1 MTVIESGQ
9 RRNLLAEAE
18 RSPEIADHS
27 ADSAEHPAAD
37 AFSPEDRSHVS
48 ALDLFSIGIGPS
60 SSHTVGPMRA
70 ATAFAGELA
79 EAGLL
84 DAASR
89 LHITLYGSIAATG
102 VGHGTLGALV
112 AGLMGHDPA
121 TCDPAFV
128 AVAFAEAIDAGSV
141 TMIGGSTVALAAE
154 DMTYKPFTR
163 MPKHPNAIRF
173 EALDPNETVLLDAL
187 YYSVGGGFIERDGLH
202 LTADAVTG
210 PYPYRTAL
218 ELLAVCAATG
228 LDIAGVALANETATA
243 SLEEVNERLD
253 ALWLAMRECV
263 EAGMATDGV
272 LPGWLK
278 VPRRSAGMAAQLRAR
293 EKAGD
298 SDTTME
304 WLQCYA
310 IAVNEQN
317 AAGAR
322 VVTAPTNG
330 AAGIIPAVGYY
341 AMTFRAM
348 TSPADWRRYLLTAGA
363 IGALCKMNASISGA
377 EAGCQGEVGSACS
390 MAAAGLTALFGG
402 TPEQVENAAEV
413 AMEHHLGL
421 TCDPIGGFV
430 QVPCIERNAI
440 ASVTALSATRLAM
453 LGDGTH
459 LVSLDTVIETMR
471 QTGRDMST
479 NYKETSRA
487 GLAVNIVE
495 C

>member
-1 MTVIESGQ
+1 MTTVGT
-9 RRNLLAEAE
+9 
-18 RSPEIADHS
+18 
-27 ADSAEHPAAD
+27 
-37 AFSPEDRSHVS
+37 HVA

-70 ATAFAGELA
+70 ASSFAREL
-79 EAGLL
+79 ERGGLL
-84 DAASR
+84 PTTSR
-89 LHITLYGSIAATG
+89 LRLTLYGSIAATG
-102 VGHGTLGALV
+102 VGHGTLGALAV
-112 AGLMGHDPA
+112 GLMGEDPA
-121 TCDPAFV
+121 LCDPLLV
-128 AVAFAEAIDAGSV
+128 AAAWEGVIADGGVSV
-141 TMIGGSTVALAAE
+141 LRQRMIALE
-154 DMTYKPFTR
+154 QTDLRYEPFTR
-163 MPKHPNAIRF
+163 MPAHPNAIRF
-173 EALDPNETVLLDAL
+173 EAVDDSGAVLLDAL
-187 YYSVGGGFIERDGLH
+187 YYSVGGGFIERDGMPLIVS
-202 LTADAVTG
+202 TPSPS
-210 PYPYRTAL
+210 PYPYRSSV
-218 ELLAVCAATG
+218 ELLAFCSATG
-228 LDIAGVALANETATA
+228 LDIAGIALANETANATVD
-243 SLEEVNERLD
+243 EVNDRLD
-253 ALWLAMRECV
+253 MIWNAMRGCV
-263 EAGMATDGV
+263 EAGIATEGV
-272 LPGWLK
+272 LPGWLR
-278 VPRRSAGMAAQLRAR
+278 VPRRAAGIAAHLRQR
-293 EKAGD
+293 EATGD
-298 SDTTME
+298 PDTAME

-341 AMTFRAM
+341 AMTFRGM
-348 TSPADWRRYLLTAGA
+348 TEPEKWRLYLLTAGA

-390 MAAAGLTALFGG
+390 MAASGLTAILGG
-402 TPEQVENAAEV
+402 TPHQVENAAEV

-440 ASVTALSATRLAM
+440 AAGTALAATRLAM
-453 LGDGTH
+453 MGDGTH

-479 NYKETSRA
+479 NYKETSRG

>member
-1 MTVIESGQ
+1 MGTGTKTTDTVTQ
-9 RRNLLAEAE
+9 
-18 RSPEIADHS
+18 
-27 ADSAEHPAAD
+27 
-37 AFSPEDRSHVS
+37 HVP

-70 ATAFAGELA
+70 ATAFAHELMS
-79 EAGLL
+79 GRLL
-84 DAASR
+84 EKVAR
-89 LHITLYGSIAATG
+89 LRITLYGSIAATG

-112 AGLMGHDPA
+112 AGLLGEDPA
-121 TCDPAFV
+121 LCDPAFV
-128 AVAFAEAIDAGSV
+128 ATAWQSALDRGQLAILRKSSVAISADDLI
-141 TMIGGSTVALAAE
+141 
-154 DMTYKPFTR
+154 YKPFTR
-163 MPKHPNAIRF
+163 LPAHPNAIRF
-173 EALDPNETVLLDAL
+173 EALGAKSSAGGSEAPVLLDAI
-187 YYSVGGGFIERDGLH
+187 YYSVGGGFIERDGSPTETPAH
-202 LTADAVTG
+202 AQGHT
-210 PYPYRTAL
+210 PSPFPYRSAV
-218 ELLAVCAATG
+218 ELLDFCAETG
-228 LDIAGVALANETATA
+228 LDIAGIAFANETATA
-243 SLEEVNERLD
+243 SAEEVNARLD
-253 ALWLAMRECV
+253 SIWAAMRECV
-263 EAGMATDGV
+263 DAGMAAEGV

-278 VPRRSAGMAAQLRAR
+278 VPRRAAGIAAHLRAR
-293 EKAGD
+293 EASGN
-298 SDTTME
+298 SDTAME
-304 WLQCYA
+304 WLQCFA

-341 AMTFRAM
+341 ALTFRGM
-348 TSPADWRRYLLTAGA
+348 TEPKHWRRYLLTAGA

-377 EAGCQGEVGSACS
+377 DAGCQGEVGSACS
-390 MAAAGLTALFGG
+390 MAAAGLTAFLGG
-402 TPEQVENAAEV
+402 TPQQVENAAEV

-440 ASVTALSATRLAM
+440 AAGTALSATRLAM
-453 LGDGTH
+453 MGDGTH

-471 QTGRDMST
+471 QTGRDMSE

>member
-1 MTVIESGQ
+1 MVKPGTRQ
-9 RRNLLAEAE
+9 NLMSRTPQPHEWSTGDVDE
-18 RSPEIADHS
+18 RSQ
-27 ADSAEHPAAD
+27 
-37 AFSPEDRSHVS
+37 VS

-70 ATAFAGELA
+70 ATAFAREL
-79 EAGLL
+79 EVGGLL
-84 DAASR
+84 PATSR
-89 LHITLYGSIAATG
+89 LRLTLYGSIAATG
-102 VGHGTLGALV
+102 VGHGTLGALI
-112 AGLMGHDPA
+112 AGLAGEDPA
-121 TCDPAFV
+121 LCDPAFV
-128 AVAFAEAIDAGSV
+128 AIAWQQALDVHSV
-141 TMIGGSTVALAAE
+141 PILDSATVCIGATDISYE
-154 DMTYKPFTR
+154 PFTR

-173 EALDPNETVLLDAL
+173 EALDNSGAVLLDAL
-187 YYSVGGGFIERDGLH
+187 YYSVGGGFIERDGSKSNLPG
-202 LTADAVTG
+202 AVTG
-210 PYPYRTAL
+210 RYPYRTAA
-218 ELLAVCAATG
+218 ELLALCAATG
-228 LDIAGVALANETATA
+228 LDIAGIALANETATV
-243 SLEEVNERLD
+243 SLDEVNARLD
-253 ALWLAMRECV
+253 AIWLAMRQCV
-263 EAGMATDGV
+263 EAGIATEGV

-278 VPRRSAGMAAQLRAR
+278 VPRRAAGIAATLRER
-293 EKAGD
+293 EASGNT
-298 SDTTME
+298 DTTME

-330 AAGIIPAVGYY
+330 AAGIIPAVGYW
-341 AMTFRAM
+341 AMVWRGFDA
-348 TSPADWRRYLLTAGA
+348 AEHWRRYLLTAGA

-390 MAAAGLTALFGG
+390 MAASGLTALFGG

-440 ASVTALSATRLAM
+440 AAGTALSATRLAM
-453 LGDGTH
+453 MGNGTH

-479 NYKETSRA
+479 NYKETSRG
-487 GLAVNIVE
+487 GLAVNVVE